1 MGDLS
6 LDTQRNYHLVLHNT
20 NPSVA
25 PLVNSLKNN
34 MGLKKTS
41 GREGEEENKMKM
53 NLRQLLDS

>member
-1 MGDLS
+1 M
-6 LDTQRNYHLVLHNT
+6 DTQRNYHLVLHNT